1 MKSTNYVRSSGLLS
15 AALACVLSNAAVAE
29 LKPGATGPLF
39 NAPAAFAGD
48 SFEFSLADALKKG
61 PVVVYFYPKAFTHG
75 CTIEA
80 NLFAEASDEFKALNA
95 TVIGVSGDN
104 MPELKE
110 FSKGPCGGKFAVA
123 SDADKKIMKS
133 YDATMTMM
141 PGVADRISYVI
152 TPDDKVLYTYNS
164 MSPDQHVSNTLA
176 AIEKWKHDNK
186 K

>member
-1 MKSTNYVRSSGLLS
+1 MNSTSLRLSVQLAASGLMLLS
-15 AALACVLSNAAVAE
+15 QMAWAEHKPGAAGPMFSAPAALA
-29 LKPGATGPLF
+29 GQ
-39 NAPAAFAGD
+39 
-48 SFEFSLADALKKG
+48 SFEFSLAEALKKG

-80 NLFAEASDEFKALNA
+80 NLFAEAADKFKSMNA
-95 TVIGVSGDN
+95 TVIGVSGDG
-104 MPELKE
+104 MAELKE

-176 AIEKWKHDNK
+176 AIEKWQHDGK